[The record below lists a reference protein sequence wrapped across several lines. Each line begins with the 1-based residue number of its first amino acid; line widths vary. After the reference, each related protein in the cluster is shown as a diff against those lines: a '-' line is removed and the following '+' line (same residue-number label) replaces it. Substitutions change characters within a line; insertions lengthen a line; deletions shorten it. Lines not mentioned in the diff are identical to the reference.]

1 MKPDYV
7 KILFHFEK
15 NQFKDRYYIWTCSF
29 EDTCDDQVFIFKSR
43 RSNSDY
49 LKQFRVSFHHKR
61 TMCSFF

>member
-15 NQFKDRYYIWTCSF
+15 NQFKDRYYIWTYSF

-43 RSNSDY
+43 RSNSDH
-49 LKQFRVSFHHKR
+49 L
-61 TMCSFF
+61 